1 MLAGQVVYAD
11 WLKGYGLVIIV
22 DHANGVFS
30 LYADASK
37 ILTSVGAKIEAGET
51 IGENGDTGMTGENTL
66 YFELRQG
73 AEPVD
78 PLVAGFQNDRSRK
91 EGTHVMEQV
100 RSRRWLYL
108 LLMVTVAL
116 GIGIVLEKSLERTGH
131 AAETYE
137 ELRTFSEVLT
147 PSAKHYVDDTKVKD
161 LVQGA
166 IRGML
171 STLDPHSAYM
181 TPDMYKEMQVE
192 TRGEFGGVGIQI
204 GVKDNRLA
212 VIAPIE
218 GTPAHRAGIKA
229 GDFITKVNDETTKD
243 LTLMDAVQK
252 MRGPKGTKVNLT
264 IQRDGTTDPLAFS
277 LVRDT
282 IKIESVKFKVI
293 DNTIGYVRL
302 TQFQEATGRDLGRA
316 LKQFKEQKLQGTV
329 LDLRNNPGGLLTAA
343 VDVSEQFVGNGKLIV
358 YTKGREGKKDEWF
371 SKTKETLEDFPMII
385 LVNEGSASASEIV
398 AGALQDWGRAVI
410 VGTTSFG
417 KGSVQTILPLGDGS
431 GLRLTTAKY
440 YTPKGRSIQSTGI
453 TPDIVVK
460 LQAQT
465 LWQRRLKRMAKR
477 GSPKPQNLRPV
488 QRTHPLR

>member
-1 MLAGQVVYAD
+1 
-11 WLKGYGLVIIV
+11 
-22 DHANGVFS
+22 
-30 LYADASK
+30 
-37 ILTSVGAKIEAGET
+37 
-51 IGENGDTGMTGENTL
+51 
-66 YFELRQG
+66 
-73 AEPVD
+73 
-78 PLVAGFQNDRSRK
+78 
-91 EGTHVMEQV
+91 
-100 RSRRWLYL
+100 
-108 LLMVTVAL
+108 MVTVAL
-116 GIGIVLEKSLERTGH
+116 GIGIVLEKGLERTGH
-131 AAETYE
+131 ASETYE

-147 PSAKHYVDDTKVKD
+147 QVQKHYVDDTKVKD

-181 TPDMYKEMQVE
+181 TPEMYKEMQVE
-192 TRGEFGGVGIQI
+192 TKGEFGG
-204 GVKDNRLA
+204 
-212 VIAPIE
+212 
-218 GTPAHRAGIKA
+218 KA
-229 GDFITKVNDETTKD
+229 GDFITKVNDEPTKD

-264 IQRDGTTDPLAFS
+264 IQRDGTADPLAFS

-282 IKIESVKFKVI
+282 IKIESVKFKVL

-302 TQFQEATGRDLGRA
+302 TQFQEATGRDLSRA
-316 LKQFKEQKLQGTV
+316 LKQFKEQKVQGTI

-371 SKTKETLEDFPMII
+371 SKTKETLEDSPMII

-460 LQAQT
+460 LQTQT
-465 LWQRRLKRMAKR
+465 VAKAGEKDGKESEPKTAKAPAAGKDPSPSAKPGEEPAHKNGAVSAGDGAGDISLDDDVQLQKAVELLKTWKIF
-477 GSPKPQNLRPV
+477 KELRPAA
-488 QRTHPLR
+488 

>member
-1 MLAGQVVYAD
+1 
-11 WLKGYGLVIIV
+11 
-22 DHANGVFS
+22 
-30 LYADASK
+30 
-37 ILTSVGAKIEAGET
+37 
-51 IGENGDTGMTGENTL
+51 
-66 YFELRQG
+66 
-73 AEPVD
+73 
-78 PLVAGFQNDRSRK
+78 
-91 EGTHVMEQV
+91 MEQQH
-100 RSRRWLYL
+100 RRRWLYL
-108 LLMVTVAL
+108 VLMITLSL
-116 GIGIVLEKSLERTGH
+116 GIGVLIEKGWERTGH
-131 AAETYE
+131 ASETYE
-137 ELRTFSEVLT
+137 ELKTFSEVLT
-147 PSAKHYVDDTKVKD
+147 QVQKHYVDDTKVKD

-181 TPDMYKEMQVE
+181 TADMYKEMQVE
-192 TRGEFGGVGIQI
+192 TKGEFGGVGIQI
-204 GVKDNRLA
+204 GVKENRLA

-218 GTPAHRAGIKA
+218 GTPAYRAGIKA
-229 GDFITKVNDETTKD
+229 GDFITKVNDEPTKD

-252 MRGPKGTKVNLT
+252 MRGPKGTKVHLT
-264 IQRDGTTDPLAFS
+264 IQRDGATDPMVFS

-282 IKIESVKFKVI
+282 IKIESVKSKVL
-293 DNTIGYVRL
+293 DNTIGYIRL
-302 TQFQEATGRDLGRA
+302 TQFQEATGRDLSRA
-316 LKQFKEQKLQGTV
+316 LKQFREQKVQGTV

-371 SKTKETLEDFPMII
+371 SKTKESLEDYPMII

-410 VGTTSFG
+410 VGTTTFG

-460 LQAQT
+460 LQNQT
-465 LWQRRLKRMAKR
+465 VAKAGEKETKEKEVDPKAAKPSVPKEPIQGQKPGEDPTHRNGTPPPAPLPMDAGGEFSLEDDIQLQKAVELLKSWKIFKSLGPA
-477 GSPKPQNLRPV
+477 
-488 QRTHPLR
+488 